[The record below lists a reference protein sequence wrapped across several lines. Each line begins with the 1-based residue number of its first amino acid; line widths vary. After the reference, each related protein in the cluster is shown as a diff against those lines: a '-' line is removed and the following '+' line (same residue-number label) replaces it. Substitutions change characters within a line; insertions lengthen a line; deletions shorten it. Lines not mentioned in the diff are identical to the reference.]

1 MTSAGVFLLAASAA
15 VAQSQPAFEVASV
28 KPAEALVPGRRLA
41 PLAGGPGTRMPNR
54 LAGTASMKTILMW
67 AYGIKTFQ
75 LTGPSWMDTERY
87 EIVAKIPQGAT
98 KEQVALMLQN
108 LLEERFHL
116 SLHRETKELP
126 TYVLLAGRNAPKLE
140 KSDPAAAE
148 DEDAFPDPAMP
159 RPRVTMG
166 KDGFP
171 EIPPGVKIPG
181 SFTLTLSG
189 GEFTRTKVFARH
201 RTMDQLADTIGV
213 YVNRLVRDLTELP
226 GRYDFTLA
234 FESAPDIDLAAASAG
249 EARADSGPTIF
260 AAVQQQLG
268 LRLESRKGPVEML
281 IVDRLDKVPTGN

>member
-1 MTSAGVFLLAASAA
+1 
-15 VAQSQPAFEVASV
+15 
-28 KPAEALVPGRRLA
+28 
-41 PLAGGPGTRMPNR
+41 
-54 LAGTASMKTILMW
+54 MKTILMW

-75 LTGPSWMDTERY
+75 LMGPSWTDTERY
-87 EIVAKIPQGAT
+87 EIVAKVPQGAT
-98 KEQVALMLQN
+98 KEQVAVMLQN

-116 SLHRETKELP
+116 SLHRETKELL
-126 TYVLLAGRNAPKLE
+126 TYVLLPGKNGPKLT
-140 KSDPAAAE
+140 KSDPAASE
-148 DEDAFPDPAMP
+148 DEDALPDAAMP

-171 EIPPGVKIPG
+171 EIPPDARIPG

-201 RTMDQLADTIGV
+201 RTMDQLADTIGI
-213 YVNRLVRDLTELP
+213 YVNRLVRNLTELQ

-234 FESAPDIDLAAASAG
+234 FESAPEIDMAAAKPA
-249 EARADSGPTIF
+249 EARDDSGPTIF

-268 LRLESRKGPVEML
+268 LRLEARKGPVEML

>member
-1 MTSAGVFLLAASAA
+1 MTPAGIFLLAASAA
-15 VAQSQPAFEVASV
+15 LAQSQPAFEVASV
-28 KPAEALVPGRRLA
+28 KPAEPLVPGRRPA
-41 PLAGGPGTRMPNR
+41 PLAGGPGTKTPNR
-54 LAGTASMKTILMW
+54 LAGTASMKAILMW

-87 EIVAKIPQGAT
+87 EIVAKVPQGAT
-98 KEQVALMLQN
+98 KEQVALMLQS
-108 LLEERFHL
+108 LLAERFHL
-116 SLHRETKELP
+116 SVHRETKELP
-126 TYVLLAGRNAPKLE
+126 TYVLLPGKNGPKLE

-148 DEDAFPDPAMP
+148 DDDAFPDPGMP

-171 EIPPGVKIPG
+171 EIPPGAKVPG

-201 RTMDQLADTIGV
+201 RTMDQLAETIGI
-213 YVNRLVRDLTELP
+213 YVNRLTRNLTELP

-234 FESAPDIDLAAASAG
+234 FESAPDVDIAAARPA
-249 EARADSGPTIF
+249 EARDDSGPTIF

-268 LRLESRKGPVEML
+268 LRLEPRKGPVEML